1 MADNE
6 VFVFKQSYKPRNRA
20 ATKMLNVKHVTYI
33 ATRPGVICNPDCGF
47 GLWGKLPGMQ
57 AIGNI
62 EDLRTG
68 LNAVSAASD
77 AHTIYR
83 AVLSVGEDTAKAYD
97 LYDRSEWEK
106 LLRSRMNVIRTE
118 MRIKPENFCWMASM
132 HFKKKHPHVHIVY
145 WDAGKEPKQEHINEK
160 RFDEIAEHV
169 RKAFTGALVNEEPI
183 HSTLQETDAVIRQ
196 TRLQLQ
202 AMLKDANL
210 PEALDL
216 DRVKL
221 VQRTELGDE
230 LLELAKTLPVAGS
243 LKYAYLPKAYKER
256 LDAYIEHVLTVSD
269 FAKMETEYAKLIGEV
284 SRLYGNTAELEAE
297 YREKAHRKLL
307 EALGNET
314 LRYLKEV
321 AAALKAQEPPE
332 NMGALLTITRQDAIR
347 ILETDESYRALL
359 TLLPP
364 FRTPLPVLLE
374 DVQIKAALNETAKR
388 LAQDIRIRSKVDSL
402 ADTTGTTKEEKT
414 ALRKEANTAL
424 YRAMR
429 TLVWERAQ
437 EDMGYDRQQKIELA
451 TISVL
456 RLFRSASQSSGQLR
470 AQRELQA
477 EKYRNLSETA
487 KKDLRQKRQ
496 QAGDWSPEM

>member
-1 MADNE
+1 MAED

-33 ATRPGVICNPDCGF
+33 ATRPGVVCNPDCGF
-47 GLWGKLPGMQ
+47 GLWGKLPGMK
-57 AIGNI
+57 AIGSI

-77 AHTIYR
+77 AHTVYR

-97 LYDRSEWEK
+97 LYERGTWEK
-106 LLRSRMNVIRTE
+106 LLQSRMNVIRTE

-132 HFKKKHPHVHIVY
+132 HYKKKHPHVHIVY

-183 HSTLQETDAVIRQ
+183 RSALQETDAVIRQ
-196 TRLQLQ
+196 VRLRLQ
-202 AMLKDANL
+202 AMLKDANV

-216 DRVKL
+216 DHVKP
-221 VQRTELGDE
+221 VQRSELGDE

-243 LKYAYLPKAYKER
+243 LKYAYLPKAYKEK

-269 FAKMETEYAKLIGEV
+269 FAKLETEYTELVGDV
-284 SRLYGNTAELEAE
+284 SRLYGNTSKLEAE

-321 AAALKAQEPPE
+321 AATLKAQEPPE
-332 NMGALLTITRQDAIR
+332 NIEALLTATRQDAMR

-359 TLLPP
+359 ALLPP

-374 DVQIKAALNETAKR
+374 DAQIKAALNQTVKR
-388 LAQDIRIRSKVDSL
+388 LAQDIRIRSKADALAENTDS
-402 ADTTGTTKEEKT
+402 TKEEKA

-424 YRAMR
+424 RSAMGA
-429 TLVWERAQ
+429 LVWERVQ
-437 EDMGYDRQQKIELA
+437 EDMGYDRQQKAELA

-456 RLFRSASQSSGQLR
+456 RLFRSASQSRGQLR

-477 EKYRNLSETA
+477 EKFRNLSETA
-487 KKDLRQKRQ
+487 KKDLRRKQQ